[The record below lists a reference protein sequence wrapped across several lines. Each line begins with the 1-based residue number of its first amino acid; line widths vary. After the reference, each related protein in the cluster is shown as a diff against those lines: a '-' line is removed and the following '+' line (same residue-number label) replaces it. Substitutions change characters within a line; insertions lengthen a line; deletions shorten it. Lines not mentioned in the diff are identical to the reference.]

1 MKIKDLLME
10 SSHAESKI
18 DVLEKFLPF
27 CKERLGLES
36 LPKIKIVN
44 NNSYSLE
51 YKSFG
56 GYNPNKKSI
65 VLAIQDRH
73 IADVLRTLAH
83 ELTHYKQDIA
93 GELED
98 PEAGST
104 GSEQENEANSQAGI
118 IMRDFGRANP
128 NIYE

>member
-1 MKIKDLLME
+1 MKIRDVLLE
-10 SSHAESKI
+10 SHARDNLGI
-18 DVLEKFLPF
+18 LEKFLPF
-27 CKERLGLES
+27 CSERLGLTE
-36 LPKIKIVN
+36 LPKIKIID

-56 GYNPNKKSI
+56 GYQPGKKSI
-65 VLAIQDRH
+65 VLAIQNRH

-83 ELTHYKQDIA
+83 ELTHFKQDTK

-98 PEAGST
+98 PNAGET
-104 GSEQENEANSQAGI
+104 GSDQENEANSQAGV

>member
-10 SSHAESKI
+10 GSHAESKI
-18 DVLEKFLPF
+18 EILEKFLPF
-27 CKERLGLES
+27 CKEKLNLDS
-36 LPKIKIVN
+36 LPKIKIVK

-56 GYNPNKKSI
+56 GYNPNNKSI
-65 VLAIQDRH
+65 ILAIQDRH

-83 ELTHYKQDIA
+83 ELTHYKQDME
-93 GELED
+93 GNLED
-98 PEAGST
+98 PDAGKT
-104 GSEQENEANSQAGI
+104 GSEQENEANSEAGI